1 MKAKIPPGHAIVDR
15 MDDLERDN
23 SDREIR
29 LTICAV
35 SDEGTHPLNGT
46 WKWDGPTFQPVGMT
60 IRVWAGSYSVHT
72 LLNGKEVHS
81 SNPEEY
87 FSAAKAIRTM
97 DSRMEDMRETRGNPA
112 DVADKVGR
120 WLEAC
125 KVGTVWM
132 RPGGQPQ
139 RGWMTEGKW
148 LRLSVGET
156 VTLIR
161 DKSAKAIADCA
172 AADAAQRA

>member
-1 MKAKIPPGHAIVDR
+1 MKAKIPPNHALVDR
-15 MDDLERDN
+15 MDDLEREN
-23 SDREIR
+23 TDREIR

-35 SDEGTHPLNGT
+35 SDDVTHPLNGS

-60 IRVWAGSYSVHT
+60 IRVWSGSFSVHT
-72 LLNGKEVHS
+72 LLTGKEVHS
-81 SNPEEY
+81 TDPAEY
-87 FSAAKAIRTM
+87 DSAAKAIRTM
-97 DSRMEDMRETRGNPA
+97 AARCAEITVSRGYPA
-112 DVADKVGR
+112 DVADSVGR

-132 RPGGQPQ
+132 RPGGHPQ

-161 DKSAKAIADCA
+161 DKSAKAIAECA